1 MAVGT
6 GSSSKAGLNSF
17 YRCHCLYRFYSLN
30 SFYGFYSPVYHY
42 LSEVDHA
49 AEDVVEE
56 LVVTSDEA
64 ESRSNRPAAL

>member
-17 YRCHCLYRFYSLN
+17 YRRYNFCSL
-30 SFYGFYSPVYHY
+30 YGFYSPVYHY

-49 AEDVVEE
+49 ADGVVEE

>member
-17 YRCHCLYRFYSLN
+17 YRRYNFCSL
-30 SFYGFYSPVYHY
+30 YGFYSPVYHY

-49 AEDVVEE
+49 AEGVVEE
-56 LVVTSDEA
+56 LVIASDEA
-64 ESRSNRPAAL
+64 KSRFDSPTAF

>member
-17 YRCHCLYRFYSLN
+17 YRRYSFCSL
-30 SFYGFYSPVYHY
+30 YGFYSPVYHY

-49 AEDVVEE
+49 AEGVVEE
-56 LVVTSDEA
+56 LVIASDEA
-64 ESRSNRPAAL
+64 KSRFDSPTAF

>member
-17 YRCHCLYRFYSLN
+17 YRRYNFCSL
-30 SFYGFYSPVYHY
+30 YGFYSPVYHY

-49 AEDVVEE
+49 ADGVVEE

-64 ESRSNRPAAL
+64 AARGRRPAAL